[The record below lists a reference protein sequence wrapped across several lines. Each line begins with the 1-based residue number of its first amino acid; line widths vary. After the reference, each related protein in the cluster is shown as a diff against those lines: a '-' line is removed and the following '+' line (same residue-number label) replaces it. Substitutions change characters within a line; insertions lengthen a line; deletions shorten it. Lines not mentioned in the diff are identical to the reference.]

1 MLKKSL
7 ILLSNFSIFEFKLY
21 PSLDFIQ
28 EILSHGDEIEILS
41 PQWVREEIAS
51 YIIHMQR
58 AYKDAI
64 EIVIKKMDEDSL
76 TQ

>member
-1 MLKKSL
+1 M
-7 ILLSNFSIFEFKLY
+7 FEFKLY

-51 YIIHMQR
+51 YIILMQR

-64 EIVIKKMDEDSL
+64 DIVIKKMDEDSL